1 MADEGA
7 EKGRGQSD
15 DVKGR
20 TVFGIGLPA
29 SVQAAS
35 RPAPAPS
42 PAPPVVAPARPAPPV
57 KVPAK
62 VDEEDTMRDVR
73 DLTRPD
79 DKRVIE
85 SKHTIVARPGQF
97 IGAALTPAPDR
108 PVTSDHTVPDI
119 RAHTGGKRDTG
130 EFTPPSI
137 ANADTHLEIRT
148 PVKLTAG
155 KAIPGTRYK
164 LLRWLGEGGM
174 GVVYEAEHIDIERRV
189 ALKILRAELSL
200 RSDTAQVFR
209 DEARAATRAGSKNIV
224 EIFDFGELPDGRLF
238 FCMELLS
245 GIDLASQVE
254 TELEFARLIAVLRQV
269 CKGLGM
275 AHKAGIVHRDIKPEN
290 IILVQ
295 HEGRRDMVKIVD
307 FGVSAMLTADRG
319 AGPIAGTPAYMPP
332 EQINNTDFDG
342 RLDMYAL
349 GCVMYELLVGHPP
362 FVDDNLA
369 EVLLAHINRTPPLPS
384 QIKPERNIPKPL
396 EDVVMRC
403 LAKSPGDRYADMAE
417 LEAALCEAQ
426 IAARITTEWDDL
438 PVPDIDPER
447 RASLIARMPGQ
458 QTELQQKRRW
468 LLPAAAAV
476 GAALVTAVVLMLTG
490 APDVTPEEQ
499 EQIESIS
506 RTARQAASIGHYVN
520 LPEDGGPTALLKVK
534 ELEAVEGSG
543 QRLADERGEEL
554 RKEFSNQLLTI
565 GDKFWDTDGTRSLSR
580 DYYAWALAFDPHSE
594 RALTRAARSQAEID
608 DYVKRAEAGTLS
620 PGEKASG
627 EIAVAMIQP
636 DEGKRAASMK
646 KAIAKA
652 RTEAPLSAQTAILE
666 VARGAG
672 VAVEPE
678 AAPPTKVKEPEAPPQ
693 QEDPPPEILPDPVD
707 PPPEATSKQAPKSG
721 KGGGKK
727 KGEPEDPGDDELAD
741 APVKRDPVKAT
752 EIAGQGKAAL
762 SSGRRDEAESL
773 FNQAISYDR
782 RNAEALIGLS
792 DIYFDRGSADKAQR
806 FAEKAVAVAPNNGSY
821 RIKLGDAYYNAL
833 RYRDALLQ
841 YEKAQE
847 LGDAKAGP
855 RIAKVKSK
863 LGG

>member
-1 MADEGA
+1 M
-7 EKGRGQSD
+7 
-15 DVKGR
+15 
-20 TVFGIGLPA
+20 
-29 SVQAAS
+29 
-35 RPAPAPS
+35 
-42 PAPPVVAPARPAPPV
+42 
-57 KVPAK
+57 KVPPRA
-62 VDEEDTMRDVR
+62 VAHDDDDDTMRDVR
-73 DLTRPD
+73 DLTRD
-79 DKRVIE
+79 DKRVVE
-85 SKHTIVARPGQF
+85 AKHTIVAKPGQF
-97 IGAALTPAPDR
+97 IGAATAQTVER
-108 PVTSDHTVPDI
+108 QVTSDHTVPDI

-130 EFTPPSI
+130 EFTPPAI
-137 ANADTHLEIRT
+137 ANADTHLELRT

-155 KAIPGTRYK
+155 KPIPGTRYK

-245 GIDLASQVE
+245 GVDLASLVE

-269 CKGLGM
+269 SRGLGM

-290 IILVQ
+290 IILVT

-307 FGVSAMLTADRG
+307 FGVSAMLSADRG

-332 EQINNTDFDG
+332 EQINNTEFDG
-342 RLDMYAL
+342 RLDMYAI

-369 EVLLAHINRTPPLPS
+369 EVLLAHINRAPPLPS
-384 QIKPERNIPKPL
+384 QIKPERNIPKAL

-403 LAKSPGDRYADMAE
+403 LAKSPGDRYANMAE
-417 LEAALCEAQ
+417 FEAALCEAQ

-438 PVPDIDPER
+438 PLPDIDPER
-447 RASLIARMPGQ
+447 RASLLARMPGQ
-458 QTELQQKRRW
+458 QTELTQKRRW

-490 APDVTPEEQ
+490 APEVTPEEQ
-499 EQIESIS
+499 EQIESLS

-534 ELEAVEGSG
+534 ELEAVEGNG
-543 QRLADERGEEL
+543 QRIADERGEEL

-565 GDKFWDTDGTRSLSR
+565 GDKFWETEGTRALSR
-580 DYYAWALAFDPHSE
+580 DYYSWALAFDPHSE
-594 RALTRAARSQAEID
+594 RALTRAARSQAEIA

-636 DEGKRAASMK
+636 DEAKRATSMK

-672 VAVEPE
+672 VEVEPE
-678 AAPPTKVKEPEAPPQ
+678 AAPPPKIKDPEPEAPPK
-693 QEDPPPEILPDPVD
+693 QEDPPEIEPDPVE
-707 PPPEATSKQAPKSG
+707 PPPEVAAKQTPKSS
-721 KGGGKK
+721 KGSGKK
-727 KGEPEDPGDDELAD
+727 KGEQEDPGDDELPD
-741 APVKRDPVKAT
+741 APVKRDPAKAT
-752 EIAGQGKAAL
+752 EIAGQGKTAL
-762 SSGRRDEAESL
+762 ASGRRDEAESL

-821 RIKLGDAYYNAL
+821 RLKLGDAYYNAL

-847 LGDAKAGP
+847 LGDAKAAQ
-855 RIAKVKSK
+855 RIAKVKTK

>member
-1 MADEGA
+1 
-7 EKGRGQSD
+7 
-15 DVKGR
+15 
-20 TVFGIGLPA
+20 
-29 SVQAAS
+29 
-35 RPAPAPS
+35 
-42 PAPPVVAPARPAPPV
+42 
-57 KVPAK
+57 
-62 VDEEDTMRDVR
+62 MRDVR

-79 DKRVIE
+79 DKRVADD
-85 SKHTIVARPGQF
+85 KRTIVARPGQLF
-97 IGAALTPAPDR
+97 GAAATPAAAER
-108 PVTSDHTVPDI
+108 PVSDHTMPDI
-119 RAHTGGKRDTG
+119 RAVTGQKRDTG
-130 EFTPPSI
+130 EFTAPAI
-137 ANADTHLEIRT
+137 ANADTHLELRT

-155 KAIPGTRYK
+155 KPIPGTRYK

-238 FCMELLS
+238 FCMELLN
-245 GIDLASQVE
+245 GIDLASLVDP
-254 TELEFARLIAVLRQV
+254 ELEFGRLIAVLRQV
-269 CKGLGM
+269 CKGLGL

-290 IILVQ
+290 IILIT
-295 HEGRRDMVKIVD
+295 HDGRRDMAKIVD

-342 RLDMYAL
+342 RLDMYAI

-369 EVLLAHINRTPPLPS
+369 EVLLSHIKVTPPLPS
-384 QIKPERNIPKPL
+384 QVKPDRNIPKAL

-403 LAKSPGDRYADMAE
+403 LAKSPSDRYADMAE

-438 PVPDIDPER
+438 PLPEIEPER
-447 RASLIARMPGQ
+447 RAALLARMPGSQ
-458 QTELQQKRRW
+458 AEEGAQRKW
-468 LLPAAAAV
+468 LLPVAAAV
-476 GAALVTAVVLMLTG
+476 GAAVITAVALMLMG
-490 APDVTPEEQ
+490 APEVTPEEQ
-499 EQIESIS
+499 EQIESLS
-506 RTARQAASIGHYVN
+506 RVARQAASIGHYVN
-520 LPEDGGPTALLKVK
+520 LPEEGGPTALLKVK
-534 ELEAVEGSG
+534 ELESVEGSG
-543 QRLADERGEEL
+543 ERMADERGEEL

-565 GDKFWDTDGTRSLSR
+565 GDKFWDTEGTRPLSR
-580 DYYAWALAFDPHSE
+580 DYYAWALAFDPKSE

-620 PGEKASG
+620 PGEKATG
-627 EIAVAMIQP
+627 ELAVALIQP
-636 DEGKRAASMK
+636 DEDKRAANIK
-646 KAIAKA
+646 KAVAKA
-652 RTEAPLSAQTAILE
+652 RTEAPLSAQTALLE

-678 AAPPTKVKEPEAPPQ
+678 AAPPTKEPEPEPTKQ
-693 QEDPPPEILPDPVD
+693 DDPPPEIVEPDAVEPT
-707 PPPEATSKQAPKSG
+707 PEPTGKPSKSSR
-721 KGGGKK
+721 GGGKK
-727 KGEPEDPGDDELAD
+727 KSEQEDPGDDELAD
-741 APVKRDPVKAT
+741 APVKRDPAKAT

-762 SSGRRDEAESL
+762 ASGRRDEAESL

-821 RIKLGDAYYNAL
+821 RLKLGDAYYNAL

-847 LGDAKAGP
+847 LGDAKAAQ
-855 RIAKVKSK
+855 RIAKVKTK

>member
-1 MADEGA
+1 MADED
-7 EKGRGQSD
+7 KGRGQSD
-15 DVKGR
+15 DKGR

-29 SVQAAS
+29 SVQAAT
-35 RPAPAPS
+35 RAAPAAS
-42 PAPPVVAPARPAPPV
+42 PPPPPVPRPAPPV
-57 KVPAK
+57 KIPAK
-62 VDEEDTMRDVR
+62 PEDEDTMRDVR

-79 DKRVIE
+79 DKRVADE
-85 SKHTIVARPGQF
+85 KRTIVARPGQL
-97 IGAALTPAPDR
+97 IGAAASQAAAER
-108 PVTSDHTVPDI
+108 PVSDHTVPDI
-119 RAHTGGKRDTG
+119 RAVTGQKRDTG
-130 EFTPPSI
+130 EFTPPAI
-137 ANADTHLEIRT
+137 ANADTHLELRT

-155 KAIPGTRYK
+155 KPIPGTRYK

-238 FCMELLS
+238 FCMELLN

-254 TELEFARLIAVLRQV
+254 TEIEFDRLIAVLRQV

-290 IILVQ
+290 IILVT
-295 HEGRRDMVKIVD
+295 HEGRRDMAKIVD
-307 FGVSAMLTADRG
+307 FGVSAMLSNDRG
-319 AGPIAGTPAYMPP
+319 SGPIAGTPAYMPP

-342 RLDMYAL
+342 RLDMYAI

-369 EVLLAHINRTPPLPS
+369 EVLLAHIKLTPPLPS
-384 QIKPERNIPKPL
+384 QIKPERNIPKAL

-403 LAKSPGDRYADMAE
+403 LAKSPADRYANMAE

-438 PVPDIDPER
+438 PLPDIDPER
-447 RASLIARMPGQ
+447 RAALLARMPGSQ
-458 QTELQQKRRW
+458 SEQAEKRRW
-468 LLPAAAAV
+468 VLPVVAAV
-476 GAALVTAVVLMLTG
+476 GAAVVTAVVLMLTS
-490 APDVTPEEQ
+490 APEVTPEEQ
-499 EQIESIS
+499 EQIEKLS
-506 RTARQAASIGHYVN
+506 RIARQAASIGHYVN

-543 QRLADERGEEL
+543 ERLADERGEEL

-565 GDKFWDTDGTRSLSR
+565 GDKFWDTEGTRSLSR
-580 DYYAWALAFDPHSE
+580 DYYAWALAFDPKSE

-627 EIAVAMIQP
+627 EIAVALIQP
-636 DEGKRAASMK
+636 DVKKREASFK

-652 RTEAPLSAQTAILE
+652 RTEAPLSAQTAILD

-678 AAPPTKVKEPEAPPQ
+678 AAPPTEKEPEAEPPKQ
-693 QEDPPPEILPDPVD
+693 VEAPPEPAE
-707 PPPEATSKQAPKSG
+707 PEAVETPEPSGAKPKSG
-721 KGGGKK
+721 KGGKK
-727 KGEPEDPGDDELAD
+727 REQEDPGDDELPD
-741 APVKRDPVKAT
+741 APVKRDPAKAT

-762 SSGRRDEAESL
+762 ASGRRDEAESL

-847 LGDAKAGP
+847 LGDAKAAQ
-855 RIAKVKSK
+855 RISKVKSK